1 MDSKFKDTPSEKLDA
16 CLKQNFS
23 PDVVNEF
30 FACLVD
36 IYNVTRWSDLYIRKA
51 EGRELN
57 ANLVFAYS
65 DTLTKQETE
74 DISTFLFTPVKLK
87 KPG

>member
-1 MDSKFKDTPSEKLDA
+1 MDSKFKDTPSEKLDM

-23 PDVVNEF
+23 PAIVDEF

-36 IYNVTRWSDLYIRKA
+36 IYNMKRWSDLYARKA

-65 DTLTKQETE
+65 DTLTKQDTE
-74 DISTFLFTPVKLK
+74 DIIKFLFTPVIK